1 MNGDTVV
8 TKAKQWWRRAEIW
21 VIGGLLVLSGMI
33 IGYHIAMYSANQH
46 MSTELAN
53 IRDAY
58 NQALVNLARTTGQ
71 AATTAA
77 NAAQTSSQAANQ
89 AAQKATQALE
99 QVQQTNTEPKQ

>member
-8 TKAKQWWRRAEIW
+8 TRAKQWWRRVEIW
-21 VIGGLLVLSGMI
+21 FIGAILVLSGMI
-33 IGYHIAMYSANQH
+33 IGYHIAMYGANQR
-46 MSTELAN
+46 MNTELTT

-89 AAQKATQALE
+89 AAEKATQALE
-99 QVQQTNTEPKQ
+99 QVQQTNEPK